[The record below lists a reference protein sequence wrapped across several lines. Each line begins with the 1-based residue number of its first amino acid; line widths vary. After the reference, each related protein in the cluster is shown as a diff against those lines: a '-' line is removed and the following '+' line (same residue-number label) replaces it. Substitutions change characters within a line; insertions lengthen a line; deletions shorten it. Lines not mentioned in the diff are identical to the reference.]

1 MKTMNRLQSLAI
13 GLGGV
18 NLSEPIGH
26 AAAAALVS
34 QIIHETTRAAS
45 EVDDL
50 ERICCHL
57 FAADATEGEVLPP
70 AFRCQTDAE
79 YFHISW
85 CRAKRR
91 LQDEFDL
98 ALYPQPKTN

>member
-18 NLSEPIGH
+18 NLSEPCGH

-50 ERICCHL
+50 ERICAHL
-57 FAADATEGEVLPP
+57 FAAEESEVQVP
-70 AFRCQTDAE
+70 AFNCETDAD
-79 YFHISW
+79 YFHIAW

-98 ALYPQPKTN
+98 ALYPQPKAN